1 MWYSHAASVLRSG
14 QVARDVGSASNLVG
28 IPVEEEM
35 YRPTMLSGR
44 WLKPEDGNVVVI
56 SKELATDNN
65 IDVGDIIT
73 LDLDVLGS
81 DEWQVVGIFQVV
93 FRKVGEPDP
102 LYAPLSAVY
111 RSTKK
116 FQYGT
121 DLLIRTTSTD
131 PLSAIA
137 VKEELQDLYEDRRM
151 RVSVFGTSTTEEE
164 KEYALFQFSTVTQM
178 LLMLATLVAIVGG
191 LGLMGSLSISV
202 VERTREIG
210 VMRAIGARSNT
221 IINMFLLEGLAQ
233 GVVSWILSV
242 PIAFVIAQP
251 ISRQLGQVMLK
262 MDLDFYYNWMAA
274 LTWLGAVIVLAILA
288 SLWPA
293 RTATKISVRQSL
305 SYA

>member
-1 MWYSHAASVLRSG
+1 
-14 QVARDVGSASNLVG
+14 
-28 IPVEEEM
+28 
-35 YRPTMLSGR
+35 
-44 WLKPEDGNVVVI
+44 
-56 SKELATDNN
+56 
-65 IDVGDIIT
+65 
-73 LDLDVLGS
+73 
-81 DEWQVVGIFQVV
+81 
-93 FRKVGEPDP
+93 
-102 LYAPLSAVY
+102 
-111 RSTKK
+111 
-116 FQYGT
+116 
-121 DLLIRTTSTD
+121 
-131 PLSAIA
+131 
-137 VKEELQDLYEDRRM
+137 M

-210 VMRAIGARSNT
+210 VMRAIGARSST

-242 PIAFVIAQP
+242 PIAFMIAQP

-274 LTWLGAVIVLAILA
+274 LIWLGAVIVLAILA

>member
-1 MWYSHAASVLRSG
+1 
-14 QVARDVGSASNLVG
+14 
-28 IPVEEEM
+28 
-35 YRPTMLSGR
+35 
-44 WLKPEDGNVVVI
+44 
-56 SKELATDNN
+56 
-65 IDVGDIIT
+65 
-73 LDLDVLGS
+73 
-81 DEWQVVGIFQVV
+81 
-93 FRKVGEPDP
+93 
-102 LYAPLSAVY
+102 
-111 RSTKK
+111 
-116 FQYGT
+116 
-121 DLLIRTTSTD
+121 
-131 PLSAIA
+131 
-137 VKEELQDLYEDRRM
+137 M

-210 VMRAIGARSNT
+210 VMRAIGARSST

-242 PIAFVIAQP
+242 PIAFMIAQP

-274 LTWLGAVIVLAILA
+274 LIWLGAVIILAILA

>member
-1 MWYSHAASVLRSG
+1 
-14 QVARDVGSASNLVG
+14 
-28 IPVEEEM
+28 
-35 YRPTMLSGR
+35 
-44 WLKPEDGNVVVI
+44 
-56 SKELATDNN
+56 
-65 IDVGDIIT
+65 
-73 LDLDVLGS
+73 
-81 DEWQVVGIFQVV
+81 
-93 FRKVGEPDP
+93 
-102 LYAPLSAVY
+102 
-111 RSTKK
+111 
-116 FQYGT
+116 
-121 DLLIRTTSTD
+121 
-131 PLSAIA
+131 
-137 VKEELQDLYEDRRM
+137 M

-210 VMRAIGARSNT
+210 VMRAIGARSST

-262 MDLDFYYNWMAA
+262 MDLDFYYNWIAA
-274 LTWLGAVIVLAILA
+274 LIWLGAVIVLAILA